1 MEKTTTYV
9 GIDDH
14 KDSLHLAVLR
24 PDGKKA
30 ELLEIPH
37 EPQAIRRLAG
47 RLLKAAP
54 GPVECCY
61 EAGCNGFLLQRRL
74 RSAGLGCQV
83 VAPSLTPRRPGERIK
98 TDRRD
103 AVKLA
108 EYLKAGLLAEVQ
120 PPSEAEEAAR
130 DLCRRREQVRR
141 DLTQERQR
149 LSRWLQRR
157 GLRYGKKSR
166 WTKHHRQWLWSLR
179 PEQVADRY
187 SLQDQLLSLDQLE
200 FRRQEL
206 DRAIEAL
213 SQSDPYRE
221 PVGWLRCFR
230 GVDTLTAMVLATEL
244 YNVARF
250 SNPRQLMAY
259 LGLVPG
265 EYSSGARQRRGGIT
279 KAGNTYAR
287 RILIEAAWHAR
298 HRPAVSQ
305 VLRKRREGQPAEII
319 ALADRAQVRLRK
331 RYYHLLLDSKKPY
344 NQAVTAVARELAGFV
359 WAALQGPQALPAA
372 A

>member
-9 GIDDH
+9 GIEDH

-213 SQSDPYRE
+213 SQSDPYRCA
-221 PVGWLRCFR
+221 PSR
-230 GVDTLTAMVLATEL
+230 T
-244 YNVARF
+244 
-250 SNPRQLMAY
+250 SP
-259 LGLVPG
+259 
-265 EYSSGARQRRGGIT
+265 
-279 KAGNTYAR
+279 
-287 RILIEAAWHAR
+287 
-298 HRPAVSQ
+298 
-305 VLRKRREGQPAEII
+305 RKRIRSARSSSCSIPSSHRSPGNSFRSVHVSISPCRSISFKAFSTSRD
-319 ALADRAQVRLRK
+319 DRTSPHRA
-331 RYYHLLLDSKKPY
+331 S
-344 NQAVTAVARELAGFV
+344 TG
-359 WAALQGPQALPAA
+359 
-372 A
+372 